1 MRARSQGMRSG
12 SRGVDW
18 STNTSRTPD
27 ESSLVGPG
35 ILRSLGRSSGVRWP
49 SAGGHVPSAS
59 KDVRPWRRPL
69 SEGGR
74 GRFTYTMPA
83 LRQAGVVLAER
94 LLAGEH
100 VELQGRR
107 DAREFKRLERRQS
120 SSRHVD
126 APFAERTRSVAW
138 FGSTTLTSRPRRV
151 SSSATTSRAWRIAS
165 RLEAGEGRLTPDR
178 AVASSC
184 PRSSLQSS
192 AGAMLYASW
201 SVTCRRPAPSS
212 GPPRCFTGGPAH
224 GRRHLGRPLGEPARP
239 GRRVVTIVAGLALPG
254 PDQWRARGRAPGGDD
269 VATFATGEHRDEHRC
284 RAYRLDELGGRKR
297 ALAQPGQLALGRSH
311 AAAAIDR
318 HGALGKVR
326 PRDLARAH
334 AQVILDQRAETAL
347 PPWPAWQRVL
357 VRGTQALEVAGVSL
371 RGAIAREPRSRAL
384 GELGVGLRDHRVGGL
399 ALGRGL
405 AITAPTY
412 STPRPGS

>member
-1 MRARSQGMRSG
+1 MHGGRSGRWRFVSAAGGRGRRRQAGARTPMRARSQGMRSG

-100 VELQGRR
+100 VELQRRR

-151 SSSATTSRAWRIAS
+151 SSSATKSRAWRIAS
-165 RLEAGEGRLTPDR
+165 RLEAGEGGSHQTAL
-178 AVASSC
+178 S
-184 PRSSLQSS
+184 
-192 AGAMLYASW
+192 
-201 SVTCRRPAPSS
+201 
-212 GPPRCFTGGPAH
+212 
-224 GRRHLGRPLGEPARP
+224 RHLVLDRRCSH
-239 GRRVVTIVAGLALPG
+239 RRVPCST
-254 PDQWRARGRAPGGDD
+254 RRG
-269 VATFATGEHRDEHRC
+269 V
-284 RAYRLDELGGRKR
+284 
-297 ALAQPGQLALGRSH
+297 
-311 AAAAIDR
+311 
-318 HGALGKVR
+318 
-326 PRDLARAH
+326 
-334 AQVILDQRAETAL
+334 
-347 PPWPAWQRVL
+347 
-357 VRGTQALEVAGVSL
+357 
-371 RGAIAREPRSRAL
+371 
-384 GELGVGLRDHRVGGL
+384 
-399 ALGRGL
+399 
-405 AITAPTY
+405 
-412 STPRPGS
+412 